1 MMPSTWRIA
10 GLVLLVGSIA
20 LIVWAPGQVSEALH
34 NVFALSNVLIF
45 VFAVAVLAWFFYAV
59 ILRRLLRARRIANA
73 RMKRIMREAGEHK
86 GPNDL

>member
-1 MMPSTWRIA
+1 MSSTWRIA
-10 GLVLLVGSIA
+10 AVVLVVGSIA
-20 LIVWAPGQVSEALH
+20 LIVWAPGQVSEVLH

-73 RMKRIMREAGEHK
+73 RMKRMMHEAAEHR
-86 GPNDL
+86 GQNDL